1 MGHGSS
7 PVGPV
12 MVGTPVV
19 RGSERSDSGPTHGE
33 GQLTQRTS
41 EATMQMGS
49 TPGLQDR
56 QTFVQ
61 PTPGPQIQYRRSP
74 LNPNRPQEQPPQV
87 SVKRKAIYI
96 PDQEGRS
103 TKRKSASSSNLDIL
117 QEGDEEGGRR
127 AAAAAAAAAVGGG
140 REGGGRGGGGRGEGG
155 GGRWGGEGGGGGR
168 ATKSAINQRQ
178 QQQQQAP
185 SISKETPPLVVNIP
199 WPKSPSPSQS
209 PPPPLP
215 TCRQNFSYLPGY
227 KHPEPGPRTKIEIF
241 QDEIL
246 ERMTKWNTNPGGLQ
260 TLDMERARL
269 LSQNTLEHEAT
280 VYNRDISELQS
291 RSRANLH
298 AMTMQ
303 REEDKGP
310 WAVYDYH
317 MSVVRMEAGN
327 MECLEA
333 TI

>member
-1 MGHGSS
+1 
-7 PVGPV
+7 
-12 MVGTPVV
+12 
-19 RGSERSDSGPTHGE
+19 
-33 GQLTQRTS
+33 
-41 EATMQMGS
+41 MQMGS

-127 AAAAAAAAAVGGG
+127 GAAAAAAAVGGG
-140 REGGGRGGGGRGEGG
+140 REGGGREGGGREGGGREGGGGEGGEGEGGGRGGGGRGEGG
-155 GGRWGGEGGGGGR
+155 GGRGGGEGGGGGR

-227 KHPEPGPRTKIEIF
+227 KHPEPGPRSKIEIF

-269 LSQNTLEHEAT
+269 LSQNTLEHEVT